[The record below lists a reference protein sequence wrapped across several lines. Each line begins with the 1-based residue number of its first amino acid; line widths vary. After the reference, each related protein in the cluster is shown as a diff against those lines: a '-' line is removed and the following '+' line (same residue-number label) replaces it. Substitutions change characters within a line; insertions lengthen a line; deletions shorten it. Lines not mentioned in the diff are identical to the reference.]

1 MNKNETYE
9 FTEEQ
14 LKDCYHFSLPK
25 IDKFQVTYN
34 GDKYLDHGEWT
45 TGFRGGEYIEIKLD
59 NQTIIRCL
67 IKKKVGQD
75 VWDGSAKQQLDI
87 SGDCRTKK
95 LP

>member
-25 IDKFQVTYN
+25 IEKFQVTYN
-34 GDKYLDHGEWT
+34 GDKYLDDGEWT
-45 TGFRGGEYIEIKLD
+45 TGYWGGEYIEIKLD

-75 VWDGSAKQQLDI
+75 VRDGSAKQQLDI